1 MSDMRAKTA
10 CFTGH
15 RTIRPDHLDIVKAR
29 TEVEIRRLIL
39 KEDIRYWGCGGALGM
54 DCLAAS
60 ILMRL
65 RDTEFPH
72 IKVILVAPFPGYT
85 SRWTD
90 EQKATYEQMLP
101 LYDKRVFVSQI
112 GSREAYLKRD
122 RHLVDN
128 SSIVIAYKTRESG
141 GTAYTVRYAEHQNIP
156 VINIAP

>member
-1 MSDMRAKTA
+1 MRNKT
-10 CFTGH
+10 CSFTGH
-15 RTIRPDHLDIVKAR
+15 RTIPADHYDIVAAR
-29 TEVEIRRLIL
+29 TEITIRELIQ
-39 KEDIRYWGCGGALGM
+39 KQDIRYWGCGGALGM

-101 LYDKRVFVSQI
+101 LYDKRVFVSQT

-128 SSIVIAYKTRESG
+128 SSIVVAYKTRDSG
-141 GTAYTVRYAEHQNIP
+141 GTAYTVRYAEQQNIP

>member
-1 MSDMRAKTA
+1 MDDKRLHTGMV
-10 CFTGH
+10 TGH

-29 TEVEIRRLIL
+29 TEIEFRRLIQ
-39 KEDIRYWGCGGALGM
+39 KQDIRWWGCGGAIGYDTL
-54 DCLAAS
+54 CAS
-60 ILMRL
+60 ILFRL
-65 RDTEFPH
+65 RATEFPH

-101 LYDKRVFVSQI
+101 LYDKRVFVSQT